1 MLFFRVLYH
10 FRIVFELHLKEK
22 LTVTWV
28 FLAACVIC
36 RYILL
41 LIFFSLVTLYGI
53 LSGYFVALLYA
64 SQETAF
70 GGRWGWGSF
79 SNFTELPLLF
89 SCSCQV
95 YGNLFSETSC
105 LCSPW
110 GLSRSSLSSIPSV
123 SILLNYDSTLVIF
136 FSLWG
141 PVLE

>member
-70 GGRWGWGSF
+70 GGR
-79 SNFTELPLLF
+79 
-89 SCSCQV
+89 
-95 YGNLFSETSC
+95 
-105 LCSPW
+105 
-110 GLSRSSLSSIPSV
+110 
-123 SILLNYDSTLVIF
+123 
-136 FSLWG
+136 
-141 PVLE
+141 